1 MKTHLVPIMVRI
13 RPESKALLLKAAKS
27 QRRSQ
32 ASLIDTMII
41 DTLQRQYGSTDER
54 LSQLLK
60 GPNA

>member
-1 MKTHLVPIMVRI
+1 MVRI